1 MIKKNIN
8 MKNFFL
14 SIIIPCFNEIQ
25 TIEEILKQIKKCKF
39 PFSYEIIIVDDG
51 SSDGTT
57 EFLRKIKDNS
67 IKTVF
72 KQKNSG
78 KGSAIIKGLDYTKG
92 NYIIIQ
98 DADLEYD
105 PNDIKK
111 MIIPIFENESE
122 VVYGSRFVNSSK
134 RRVLYFWNYVANKF
148 LTFLINIFTNMNFS
162 DTQTCYKLIKKEIFE
177 SLKLTEKGFGIES
190 EITMKISKL
199 NLNVY
204 EVGISYSGR
213 KFEEGKKIRFKDG
226 LRALFVILK
235 FIFK

>member
-1 MIKKNIN
+1 
-8 MKNFFL
+8 MKNFLL

-25 TIEEILKQIKKCKF
+25 TIGEILKQIKKSKF

-57 EFLRKIKDNS
+57 EFLKRIKDNS

-111 MIIPIFENESE
+111 IIIQIFENESE

>member
-1 MIKKNIN
+1 
-8 MKNFFL
+8 MKNFLL

-25 TIEEILKQIKKCKF
+25 TIEEILKQIKKSKF

-51 SSDGTT
+51 SSDVTT
-57 EFLRKIKDNS
+57 EFLKRIKDNS

>member
-1 MIKKNIN
+1 
-8 MKNFFL
+8 MKNFLL

-25 TIEEILKQIKKCKF
+25 TIGEILKQIKKSKF

-57 EFLRKIKDNS
+57 EFLKRIKDNS

>member
-1 MIKKNIN
+1 
-8 MKNFFL
+8 
-14 SIIIPCFNEIQ
+14 
-25 TIEEILKQIKKCKF
+25 
-39 PFSYEIIIVDDG
+39 
-51 SSDGTT
+51 
-57 EFLRKIKDNS
+57 
-67 IKTVF
+67 
-72 KQKNSG
+72 
-78 KGSAIIKGLDYTKG
+78 
-92 NYIIIQ
+92 
-98 DADLEYD
+98 
-105 PNDIKK
+105 

-213 KFEEGKKIRFKDG
+213 KFEEGKKLD
-226 LRALFVILK
+226 LK
-235 FIFK
+235 MVLELYL